1 MVPQTYERT
10 YGQPVT
16 IDICDACQG
25 LWFDDL
31 EMVQLSPGATLSLF
45 RHIQEHATTA
55 RVPLAARLGC
65 ARCLRTLDLAHDM
78 QRTTRFWYYRC
89 ADGHGRFTTFFQFLR
104 AKNFVRSLTAKEVAE
119 LRQHIR
125 QINCANCGAPVDI
138 AADAVCG
145 FCRTPVSMLDPEQ
158 MRNVALEL
166 QRAEAPR
173 ACRSGA
179 AAALA
184 RPSGVAPS
192 ARSTP
197 PRWKTRSSRSS
208 ANAAA
213 ATSSRP
219 ASDAWPHCSRH
230 VSEPAHLEP

>member
-45 RHIQEHATTA
+45 RYIQEHATTT

-65 ARCLRTLDLAHDM
+65 ARCVRTLDLAHDM
-78 QRTTRFWYYRC
+78 QRTTRFWSYRC

-104 AKNFVRSLTAKEVAE
+104 AKNFVRSLTAKEIAE

-138 AADAVCG
+138 GADTVCG

-158 MRNVALEL
+158 MRKVALEL
-166 QRAEAPR
+166 QRADTPRPINPTFPLQLLTERLRAERAFDTGVVEDSILSVLGRHGGSNLVEAGL
-173 ACRSGA
+173 RSL
-179 AAALA
+179 AALL
-184 RPSGVAPS
+184 
-192 ARSTP
+192 
-197 PRWKTRSSRSS
+197 KTR
-208 ANAAA
+208 
-213 ATSSRP
+213 
-219 ASDAWPHCSRH
+219 
-230 VSEPAHLEP
+230 L

>member
-1 MVPQTYERT
+1 MVPQTYART

-45 RHIQEHATTA
+45 RHIQEHVTTA

-78 QRTTRFWYYRC
+78 QRTTRFSYYRC

-104 AKNFVRSLTAKEVAE
+104 AKNFVRSLTAKEIAD

-138 AADAVCG
+138 GADSVCG

-158 MRNVALEL
+158 MRQVALEL
-166 QRAEAPR
+166 QRADTPR
-173 ACRSGA
+173 PVDPTLPLQLLTEQLRAERAFDTGEVEDSILSVLGQTRRQQPRRGRSPEPGLA
-179 AAALA
+179 AQDAL
-184 RPSGVAPS
+184 
-192 ARSTP
+192 
-197 PRWKTRSSRSS
+197 
-208 ANAAA
+208 
-213 ATSSRP
+213 
-219 ASDAWPHCSRH
+219 
-230 VSEPAHLEP
+230 

>member
-1 MVPQTYERT
+1 MVANTYERT

-45 RHIQEHATTA
+45 RHIQEQAATA
-55 RVPLAARLGC
+55 RVPLATQLRC
-65 ARCLRTLDLAHDM
+65 ARCPRTLDLAHDM
-78 QRTTRFWYYRC
+78 QRATRFSYYRC

-104 AKNFVRSLTAKEVAE
+104 AKNFVRSLTTREVDE

-138 AADAVCG
+138 AADAACG
-145 FCRTPVSMLDPEQ
+145 FCRTPVSMLDPGQ

-173 ACRSGA
+173 AIDPALPLRLLTERRRAERTFDAAEVEDSILSVLREHRSGNLVDA
-179 AAALA
+179 GLRSLAALL
-184 RPSGVAPS
+184 
-192 ARSTP
+192 
-197 PRWKTRSSRSS
+197 KTR
-208 ANAAA
+208 
-213 ATSSRP
+213 
-219 ASDAWPHCSRH
+219 
-230 VSEPAHLEP
+230 L